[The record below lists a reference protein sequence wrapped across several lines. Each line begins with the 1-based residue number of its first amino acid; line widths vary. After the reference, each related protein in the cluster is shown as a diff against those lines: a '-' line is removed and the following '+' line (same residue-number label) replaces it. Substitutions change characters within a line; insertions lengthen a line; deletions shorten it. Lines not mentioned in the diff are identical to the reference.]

1 MSYLEILIL
10 AIALSID
17 ACIVSFTCALKF
29 KESHH
34 KNSFSLSL
42 CTGLF
47 QALMPILGY
56 YFTNFVKVFIEPYSK
71 IIVFLI
77 FTYLGIK
84 FILES
89 NENKENKKNKTVAIN
104 IKTLFLIGVATSID
118 AFSAGISLSLFGN
131 KIIKPAV
138 LIGLITFINS
148 NLGYFA
154 GLKLKNFPSKFLE
167 IFGGSLLILLGIKA
181 LF

>member
-1 MSYLEILIL
+1 MSYLEIIIL

-29 KESHH
+29 KEAHF
-34 KNSFSLSL
+34 KNSFSLSF
-42 CTGLF
+42 CTGFF

-56 YFTNFVKVFIEPYSK
+56 YLTNFVKTYIEPYSK
-71 IIVFLI
+71 YIVFII
-77 FTYLGIK
+77 FAYLGVK
-84 FILES
+84 FIIEAY
-89 NENKENKKNKTVAIN
+89 EKKEDKTVAIN
-104 IKTLFLIGVATSID
+104 SKTLFLIGVATSID

-131 KIIKPAV
+131 RIPKPAL

-148 NLGYFA
+148 NLGYYI
-154 GLKLKNFPSKFLE
+154 GLKLKKLPSKILE
-167 IFGGSLLILLGIKA
+167 ITGGATLILLGIKA

>member
-1 MSYLEILIL
+1 MSYFEILIL
-10 AIALSID
+10 AVALSID

-29 KESHH
+29 KEAHF
-34 KNSFSLSL
+34 KNSLSL
-42 CTGLF
+42 SVCTGLF
-47 QALMPILGY
+47 QALMPLLGY
-56 YFTNFVKVFIEPYSK
+56 YLTNFVKIYIEPYSK

-89 NENKENKKNKTVAIN
+89 NEKKGSKTIAIN
-104 IKTLFLIGVATSID
+104 AKTLFLIGVATSID

-131 KIIKPAV
+131 KILKPAV

-148 NLGYFA
+148 SLGYFT
-154 GLKLKNFPSKFLE
+154 GLNLKKLPSKFLE
-167 IFGGSLLILLGIKA
+167 ISGGILLILLGIKA